1 MENEYPEGRVLSA
14 GEPTGKKLFE
24 PTRVGIRQDL
34 ASIPSSAKTVE
45 ETKWQIREDWR
56 SRCLAFW
63 HTKIATSSVN

>member
-24 PTRVGIRQDL
+24 PTRVGIRRDL
-34 ASIPSSAKTVE
+34 ASIRSTVE
-45 ETKWQIREDWR
+45 ETKWQIWEDWR
-56 SRCLAFW
+56 SPCLAFW